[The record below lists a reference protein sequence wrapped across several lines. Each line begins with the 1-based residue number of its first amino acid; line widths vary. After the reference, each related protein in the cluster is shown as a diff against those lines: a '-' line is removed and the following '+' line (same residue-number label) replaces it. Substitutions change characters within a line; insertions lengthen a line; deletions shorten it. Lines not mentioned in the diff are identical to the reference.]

1 MRDET
6 VTPPQKQG
14 RVVGLDVLRGF
25 DMFWIL
31 GAESCLRMLAELH
44 PNPVFTFLGDQMRHV
59 EWEGFHFYDF
69 IFPLFIFLLG
79 VSMVYSLDKRLARDS
94 KASVYAHVAIRAALL
109 YVLGIIYYGGVG
121 GFNERDVLWGV
132 LNRFGLCYLAAGY
145 LYCFFRGQVRVL
157 FGVCVGIL
165 LAYWVLLCFVPV
177 PGVGEVSLTK
187 DVNWVRYIDE
197 KLPPYYGFSS
207 EGFLSTF
214 PAIAGCLCGVFAG
227 LYLKNGSDN
236 PTRKVAVLMTV
247 GALLVFLGNLWGLHF
262 WIVKELWSS
271 SFVVLATG
279 YSCLLL
285 GAFHWMVDIR
295 RWRWWTPVFLWIGAN
310 SITLYMSGKFIDYN
324 KVATYF
330 VGGVVSEAAGDYA
343 QLLQRMTAVVL
354 AILLARFLY
363 KRGIFLRV

>member
-1 MRDET
+1 MSDAA
-6 VTPPQKQG
+6 VKPPQGG

-31 GAESCLRMLAELH
+31 GADSCVRALAKLH
-44 PNPVFTFLGDQMRHV
+44 PNAPFSFLGRQMEHV
-59 EWEGFHFYDF
+59 EWEGFRFYDF
-69 IFPLFIFLLG
+69 IFPLFIFLMG

-94 KASVYAHVAIRAALL
+94 KASVYAHVAIRSALL

-145 LYCFFRGQVRVL
+145 LYCFFRGNLRVL
-157 FGVCVGIL
+157 LGVCLGIL
-165 LAYWVLLCFVPV
+165 LAYWALLCFVPV
-177 PGVGEVSLTK
+177 PGTGQVSLTEE
-187 DVNWVRYIDE
+187 VNWVRYVDE

-214 PAIAGCLCGVFAG
+214 PAIAGCLGGVFAG
-227 LYLKNGSDN
+227 LYLKNGTDS
-236 PTRKVAVLMTV
+236 PTRKVCVLMGV
-247 GALLVFLGNLWGLHF
+247 GAALVAAGYLWGMHF
-262 WIVKELWSS
+262 WIVKKLWSS

-295 RWRWWTPVFLWIGAN
+295 GWRWWTPVFLWIGAN
-310 SITLYMSGKFIDYN
+310 SITLYMSGKFIDYG

-330 VGGVVSEAAGDYA
+330 VGGVVSDACGDYA
-343 QLLQRMTAVVL
+343 QLVQRMTAVVL
-354 AILLARFLY
+354 AVLLARFLY